1 MRAHRLGGVAL
12 LASLV
17 GTVGCGSETATSPG
31 SELISPVTVSWTGI
45 IAPGGTASRSFVA
58 NQSGTVTVT
67 LTSSDAPL
75 GIGIGVPRTATGGC
89 RLTVS
94 QVDAAGVSVSASADA
109 GNYCVQLFDDGA
121 VVSQAAFAVQ
131 IVSP

>member
-1 MRAHRLGGVAL
+1 MSAHRLTGVVL

-17 GTVGCGSETATSPG
+17 AALGCGSETATSP
-31 SELISPVTVSWTGI
+31 SNESTSPVTESWTGI

-58 NQSGTVTVT
+58 SQSGTVTVT

-75 GIGIGVPRTATGGC
+75 GIGSGVPRTATGGC

-94 QVDAAGVSVSASADA
+94 QVDAPGVSVSAAADA
-109 GNYCVQLFDDGA
+109 GTYCVQLFDDGG

-131 IVSP
+131 IVYP